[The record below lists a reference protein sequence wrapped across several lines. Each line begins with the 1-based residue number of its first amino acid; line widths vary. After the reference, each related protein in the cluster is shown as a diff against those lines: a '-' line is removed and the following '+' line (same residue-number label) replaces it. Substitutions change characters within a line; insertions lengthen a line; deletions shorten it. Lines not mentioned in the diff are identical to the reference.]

1 MAAKR
6 PDGGLEHEIMTVLWG
21 TADALSPSDV
31 RERLGGDLAYTTVAT
46 VLGRLHTK
54 GLVVRSEHGKG
65 FRYRAGVD
73 EAQLAATKMR
83 AVLSGA
89 SNRADVL
96 SGFVSG
102 LSKRDA
108 NALRKLLD
116 GSP

>member
-1 MAAKR
+1 MTAKR
-6 PDGGLEHEIMTVLWG
+6 PDGGLEHEILTVLWG
-21 TADALSPSDV
+21 AAGALSPSDV
-31 RERLGGDLAYTTVAT
+31 RERLTGDLAYTTVAT
-46 VLGRLHTK
+46 GLGRLHAK
-54 GLVVRSEHGKG
+54 GLVVRLEHAKG
-65 FRYRAGVD
+65 FRYRARVH

-83 AVLSGA
+83 DVLSGA
-89 SNRADVL
+89 SNRAEVL